1 MENEDATAGKTGV
14 PPHRLAVLH
23 DVILILTAI
32 VADKICPTLF
42 CQSRH
47 ISYRG
52 CLVQYYRNKP
62 PHQPAFVGRIAWRQV
77 TVAIVVAIVHKIPI
91 IHSFSTTIVK
101 IGKSEAM
108 LQVFTHPPLVR
119 PYQIRARTVV
129 HAITGIYDEQL
140 VDVAIVIPVVE
151 TPVNVTLQEFLHNI
165 LDEIL

>member
-1 MENEDATAGKTGV
+1 MG
-14 PPHRLAVLH
+14 
-23 DVILILTAI
+23 I
-32 VADKICPTLF
+32 
-42 CQSRH
+42 
-47 ISYRG
+47 
-52 CLVQYYRNKP
+52 
-62 PHQPAFVGRIAWRQV
+62 FVTDGAKRA
-77 TVAIVVAIVHKIPI
+77 VVAILCQLVQGAVAVNQIVLI
-91 IHSFSTTIVK
+91 ARRNGNRLTIYSLLAV
-101 IGKSEAM
+101 